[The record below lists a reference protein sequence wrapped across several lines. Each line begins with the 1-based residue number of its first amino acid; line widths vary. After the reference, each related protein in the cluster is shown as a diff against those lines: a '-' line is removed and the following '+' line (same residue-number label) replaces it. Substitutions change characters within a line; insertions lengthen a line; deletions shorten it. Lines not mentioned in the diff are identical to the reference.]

1 MEIKG
6 SHIISILLFYFFAVA
21 VGWFSVLSWTA
32 TVSQV
37 KGLWGG
43 IVSRYNV
50 PFFHQDTT
58 DDVESQ
64 RKHSI
69 QEYVNA
75 ILEPNHAT
83 VPRLKCPTPDSKR
96 YNPIREPTFSKPEID
111 YIFAIQVIR
120 NLEQLPT
127 LLGAVV
133 GAMNFLGPHRCAL
146 TIVSNG
152 GRPQIDGVLEELRV
166 GIEHLGAVYNS
177 TFARGPRT
185 YGHRNQAIDAVR
197 LADKEVSEDA
207 TIVYLDDVDVCSED
221 LLELILQRK
230 NLGADM
236 TCGMR
241 WSRRESSDTYI
252 FRSDGA
258 CRDMQGDKFGHVK
271 PEKWSEGVEVKEYF
285 WKSPKDQA
293 RFNEKR
299 PFQVFSCWGG
309 VAAFTAS
316 TFTRLEQTF
325 RLPIKGAEC
334 HQPDTRMFCKD
345 MWSHGRGKI
354 AVVPSVN
361 IIRNRDGV
369 LSVKESRGYTS
380 DLVRGQ
386 DTKRD
391 RIEWVKEPPKEVF
404 CSKKRWEAW
413 DVGLPLDDPWDFE
426 WQVEIS

>member
-1 MEIKG
+1 MEIKC

-50 PFFHQDTT
+50 PFLHQDITGDESHGSSAQHQILNDTIPFKNLHSQNQKYTT
-58 DDVESQ
+58 S
-64 RKHSI
+64 
-69 QEYVNA
+69 
-75 ILEPNHAT
+75 
-83 VPRLKCPTPDSKR
+83 
-96 YNPIREPTFSKPEID
+96 
-111 YIFAIQVIR
+111 
-120 NLEQLPT
+120 
-127 LLGAVV
+127 LL
-133 GAMNFLGPHRCAL
+133 
-146 TIVSNG
+146 NG

-197 LADKEVSEDA
+197 LADKDVSEDA

-221 LLELILQRK
+221 LLELTLQRK

-241 WSRRESSDTYI
+241 WSRRESSDTYV
-252 FRSDGA
+252 FKSDGT

-271 PEKWSEGVEVKEYF
+271 PEKWSEGMEVKEYF

-369 LSVKESRGYTS
+369 LNVKESRGYTS
-380 DLVRGQ
+380 DLIRGQ